1 MTASVIQ
8 VGRGPEGVEGRLLR
22 GDAQTSVA
30 GQATPHASCG
40 NKERR
45 SPLKAL
51 ELGLPQV
58 FHLCPTLWRLL
69 SLFSINGHL
78 GPALGKVLD
87 LYALCP
93 SSLCSSVF

>member
-58 FHLCPTLWRLL
+58 FHLCPHCGGYCPYFPLTDTW
-69 SLFSINGHL
+69 
-78 GPALGKVLD
+78 D
-87 LYALCP
+87 LP
-93 SSLCSSVF
+93 